1 MERRK
6 QNRENYGDTSL
17 TGRRKSV
24 APKLLLLR
32 RKIKEPILMVNI
44 IPDIIADP
52 RVTKSLNIALKS
64 WRAKIDYQ
72 LVQVIFLYPVKK
84 NHLLHQYYICYP
96 IKKKT
101 FSKTKTRIV
110 SCHFF

>member
-1 MERRK
+1 MKRRK

-64 WRAKIDYQ
+64 WREKLI
-72 LVQVIFLYPVKK
+72 I
-84 NHLLHQYYICYP
+84 N
-96 IKKKT
+96 
-101 FSKTKTRIV
+101 
-110 SCHFF
+110 